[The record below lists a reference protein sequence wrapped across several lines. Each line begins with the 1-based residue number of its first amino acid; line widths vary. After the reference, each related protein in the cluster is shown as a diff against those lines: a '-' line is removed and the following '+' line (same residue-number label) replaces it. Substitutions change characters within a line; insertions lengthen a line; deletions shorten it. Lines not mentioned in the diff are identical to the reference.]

1 MQESKQ
7 QWLSI
12 GQLAER
18 SGVSVPTV
26 RFYEEKQ
33 LIWSTRTT
41 GNQRRYQRAMLRRIA
56 IIKIAQQVGISL
68 QQVYE
73 AFEVLPKHQVASKAD
88 WQQMSQRW
96 QQQLDSC
103 IGCGCLSLQ
112 QCPLRNPDDQLSQ
125 QSAGAHF
132 QHILMHLER
141 FTESGIDHD
150 STSYYAWSSSTVMRR
165 MIDVIFWID

>member
-96 QQQLDSC
+96 QQQLDAQIMYLLQLRQQLDSC

-150 STSYYAWSSSTVMRR
+150 STA
-165 MIDVIFWID
+165 

>member
-96 QQQLDSC
+96 QQQLDAQIMYLLQLRQQLDSC

-150 STSYYAWSSSTVMRR
+150 STS
-165 MIDVIFWID
+165 

>member
-33 LIWSTRTT
+33 LILSTRTT

-96 QQQLDSC
+96 QQQLDAQIMYLLQLRQQLDSC

-150 STSYYAWSSSTVMRR
+150 STS
-165 MIDVIFWID
+165 

>member
-88 WQQMSQRW
+88 W
-96 QQQLDSC
+96 
-103 IGCGCLSLQ
+103 
-112 QCPLRNPDDQLSQ
+112 
-125 QSAGAHF
+125 
-132 QHILMHLER
+132 
-141 FTESGIDHD
+141 
-150 STSYYAWSSSTVMRR
+150 
-165 MIDVIFWID
+165 

>member
-1 MQESKQ
+1 MQESIQ

-26 RFYEEKQ
+26 RFYEEKN
-33 LIWSTRTT
+33 LIWSTRTI

-88 WQQMSQRW
+88 WQKMSQQW
-96 QQQLDSC
+96 QQQLDAQITYLLQLRQQLGSC

-132 QHILMHLER
+132 QQVLMHLDH
-141 FTESGIDHD
+141 FTASIADDEPMNI
-150 STSYYAWSSSTVMRR
+150 A
-165 MIDVIFWID
+165 

>member
-96 QQQLDSC
+96 QQQLDAQIMYLLQLRQQLDSC

-141 FTESGIDHD
+141 FTGSGIDHD
-150 STSYYAWSSSTVMRR
+150 STS
-165 MIDVIFWID
+165 

>member
-1 MQESKQ
+1 MQESKP

-96 QQQLDSC
+96 QQQLDAQIMYLLQLRQQLDSC

-150 STSYYAWSSSTVMRR
+150 STA
-165 MIDVIFWID
+165 